1 MELDVHYKRSI
12 QTPFLTQLKNSG
24 LLGVIFML
32 TVAIIVAVRMIKVN
46 LKLTEHIFSN
56 AICFNIIWLVGSTS
70 ILLQPYPM
78 PSLAFVKLLLLLFL
92 MLSANKLRM
101 GLHRNAN

>member
-1 MELDVHYKRSI
+1 MYIIKEAYRRRFDAV
-12 QTPFLTQLKNSG
+12 KNSG

-78 PSLAFVKLLLLLFL
+78 PSLAFVKLLLLLFDVKCKQV
-92 MLSANKLRM
+92 AN
-101 GLHRNAN
+101 GVA

>member
-1 MELDVHYKRSI
+1 MELDAHYKRSI

-32 TVAIIVAVRMIKVN
+32 TVAVIVTMRMIKVN
-46 LKLTEHIFSN
+46 LKLAEHIFSN

-78 PSLAFVKLLLLLFL
+78 PSLAFVKLLLLLF
-92 MLSANKLRM
+92 
-101 GLHRNAN
+101 